1 MNRALCHYECCY
13 RCGIPL
19 IADELIDQHCGGCK
33 VNAPHFDQTFCLDR
47 YEGSLQNALHQLKYQ
62 KRIAYA
68 QGLADIW
75 NMIMFEKIHNMDADY
90 LFPVPLSVEKLKS
103 RGFNQS
109 WEIAKRIQC
118 KSHIQKLP
126 YVLKR
131 QHHQL
136 TQAESSIEQ
145 RHSKIRG
152 AFYVDKSMSALLH
165 NKTVIMVDDVMTSGA
180 TLNEIGRILK
190 DNGVLHIT
198 NWVLLRTCKSS

>member
-1 MNRALCHYECCY
+1 
-13 RCGIPL
+13 
-19 IADELIDQHCGGCK
+19 
-33 VNAPHFDQTFCLDR
+33 
-47 YEGSLQNALHQLKYQ
+47 
-62 KRIAYA
+62 
-68 QGLADIW
+68 
-75 NMIMFEKIHNMDADY
+75 MIMFEKINKMDADY

-190 DNGVLHIT
+190 DNGVLHVT
-198 NWVLLRTCKSS
+198 NWVLLRTCKSP